1 MRYMSENPCTLL
13 VDNSNTF
20 TKFALWDEAH
30 AQPMEVRALPTLGL
44 TVDSIRALVHGW
56 LFRRVAISS
65 VVAESRAALQV
76 AFRAF
81 PVSWISA
88 SAAEEV
94 FSQYAGAA
102 TLGADRVAN
111 VLAVA
116 EYGRFPAVAVDMGTA
131 ATFDVVGNGP
141 RFLGGIIAPG
151 QQMMADAM
159 HRCTSLLPRVPQL
172 SAQPGCIGGN
182 TVEAML
188 SGARLAFEGM
198 VELALRSL
206 AGELGTRPF
215 VVATGGCAG
224 YVAEHVQLVDM
235 VDEHLTLKGI
245 AVAARRGGR

>member
-1 MRYMSENPCTLL
+1 MKTNGDLPMLL

-20 TKFALWDEAH
+20 TKFAVWDEKRARP
-30 AQPMEVRALPTLGL
+30 AEVRAIPTRELA
-44 TVDSIRALVHGW
+44 VASIHSLVRGW
-56 LFRRVAISS
+56 QFSRVSISS
-65 VVAESRAALQV
+65 VVAESRAALQA

-81 PVSWISA
+81 PVCWINA
-88 SAAEEV
+88 SVAEDV

-116 EYGRFPAVAVDMGTA
+116 EYGRFPAVAVDVGTA

-159 HRCTSLLPRVPQL
+159 HRCTSLLPSVPQL
-172 SAQPGCIGGN
+172 FAQPGCIGGS

-206 AGELGTRPF
+206 AGELGTHPF

-224 YVAEHVQLVDM
+224 YVAEHVPLVDV

-245 AVAARRGGR
+245 AMAARRAGR

>member
-1 MRYMSENPCTLL
+1 MKMNGDSPMLL

-20 TKFALWDEAH
+20 TKFAVWDEKRARP
-30 AQPMEVRALPTLGL
+30 AEVRAIPTREL
-44 TVDSIRALVHGW
+44 TVASIRSLVHGW
-56 LFRRVAISS
+56 QFGRVGVSS
-65 VVAESRAALQV
+65 VVAESRAALQET
-76 AFRAF
+76 FRAL
-81 PVSWISA
+81 PVCWVNA
-88 SAAEEV
+88 SLAEEV
-94 FSQYAGAA
+94 FSQYAGTA

-159 HRCTSLLPRVPQL
+159 HRCTSLLPSVPQL
-172 SAQPGCIGGN
+172 SAQPGCIGGS

-245 AVAARRGGR
+245 AMATRRGG

>member
-1 MRYMSENPCTLL
+1 MKTNGDLPMLL

-20 TKFALWDEAH
+20 TKFAVWDERH
-30 AQPMEVRALPTLGL
+30 ARPTEVRAIPTCELE
-44 TVDSIRALVHGW
+44 VDSIRSLVRGW
-56 LFRRVAISS
+56 QFGRVGVSS
-65 VVAESRAALQV
+65 VVAESHAALQA

-81 PVSWISA
+81 PVCWVNA
-88 SAAEEV
+88 SLAEDV

-111 VLAVA
+111 VLGVA

-131 ATFDVVGNGP
+131 ATFDVVGDGP

-159 HRCTSLLPRVPQL
+159 HHCTSLLPSVPQL
-172 SAQPGCIGGN
+172 SARPGCIGGN

-224 YVAEHVQLVDM
+224 YVAEHVPLVDM

-245 AVAARRGGR
+245 AMAARRGGR

>member
-1 MRYMSENPCTLL
+1 MKTNGDLPMLL

-20 TKFALWDEAH
+20 TKFAVWDERRAR
-30 AQPMEVRALPTLGL
+30 PTEVRAIPTCELA
-44 TVDSIRALVHGW
+44 VDSIRSLVRGW
-56 LFRRVAISS
+56 QFGRVGVSS
-65 VVAESRAALQV
+65 VVAESRAALGE

-81 PVSWISA
+81 PVCWVNA
-88 SAAEEV
+88 SLAKEV

-159 HRCTSLLPRVPQL
+159 HRCTSLLPSVPQL
-172 SAQPGCIGGN
+172 SARPGCIGGN

-245 AVAARRGGR
+245 AVAVRRGGR